1 MQDPNNFEKY
11 DPPKPGRVTG
21 YRCAAHGFES
31 KGKAALQLHM
41 GTNIG
46 CTLDVL
52 REDPA
57 PKPDHQCE
65 PWQMAEHDEGWLYCT
80 ACGKRALP
88 APAPEP
94 AERPKYDRHNGPHW
108 EHDCEACIFL
118 GSRPHYDR
126 EYDLYF
132 CNAGNTRNVIAR
144 HGIMGDYVS
153 GMPFLDR
160 EPMLAVAAILAL
172 KAGHFTIGDILG
184 TRR

>member
-11 DPPKPGRVTG
+11 DPPEPSRITG
-21 YRCAAHGFES
+21 YRCATHGFES

-57 PKPDHQCE
+57 PP
-65 PWQMAEHDEGWLYCT
+65 P
-80 ACGKRALP
+80 LP
-88 APAPEP
+88 PKPEP
-94 AERPKYDRHNGPHW
+94 AERPKYDRRNGPHW

>member
-1 MQDPNNFEKY
+1 MQDMNDFEHF
-11 DPPKPGRVTG
+11 DTT
-21 YRCAAHGFES
+21 
-31 KGKAALQLHM
+31 M
-41 GTNIG
+41 GQRSR
-46 CTLDVL
+46 LP
-52 REDPA
+52 RRPA
-57 PKPDHQCE
+57 PHQCE
-65 PWQMAEHDEGWLYCT
+65 PWQMLEHDDGGMYCA
-80 ACGKRALP
+80 ACGTRKIAK
-88 APAPEP
+88 APPSKPKP

-108 EHDCEACIFL
+108 EHDCDACIFL

-144 HGIMGDYVS
+144 HGTMGDYLS
-153 GMPFLDR
+153 GMSFLDR